1 MKPRRGEAPSIYRY
15 EGSDDRHYD
24 QEAVAFVE
32 SVLGSGEH
40 RDDTDYGMKSTFTAI
55 LGREA
60 AYRRQA
66 LDWATLWNAKEKL
79 TMNQVK
85 ETARR

>member
-1 MKPRRGEAPSIYRY
+1 
-15 EGSDDRHYD
+15 
-24 QEAVAFVE
+24 
-32 SVLGSGEH
+32 
-40 RDDTDYGMKSTFTAI
+40 

-66 LDWATLWNAKEKL
+66 LDWTTLWNAKEKL
-79 TMNQVK
+79 TMKAVN